1 MDIVLVICC
10 LLIPVIMIIS
20 GYLMKVKT
28 PKKING
34 IYGYRTERSM
44 KNKET
49 WNFANKLCGDI
60 WLKAGVVMLIIS
72 AVITAI
78 TSINKNENAFA
89 VASIIILVVQTIVLI
104 VTIAPVEKALG
115 NKFDEDGNPK
125 KKQ

>member
-10 LLIPVIMIIS
+10 LLIPVIMIIG

-60 WLKAGVVMLIIS
+60 WLKTGLIMLIIS
-72 AVITAI
+72 AIITAI
-78 TSINKNENAFA
+78 GSINENVFA
-89 VASIIILVVQTIVLI
+89 VASIVILVVQTIVLI
-104 VTIAPVEKALG
+104 VTIVPVEKALG

-125 KKQ
+125 EKQ

>member
-1 MDIVLVICC
+1 MDIVIVISC

-20 GYLMKVKT
+20 GYLMKAKT

-60 WLKAGVVMLIIS
+60 WLKVGLIMLIIS

-78 TSINKNENAFA
+78 ISINKDENAFA
-89 VASIIILVVQTIVLI
+89 VASIVILLVQTIILI
-104 VTIAPVEKALG
+104 ATIVPVEKALR

-125 KKQ
+125 EKQ